1 MDGTMRRSCL
11 QRLCLDGDGM
21 FFGNSG
27 AKPPTTDADQSHF
40 IGSIFRRRIT
50 EHTKAIL
57 MVALAE
63 VLRILYNFLG
73 KMMYV

>member
-1 MDGTMRRSCL
+1 
-11 QRLCLDGDGM
+11 M

-27 AKPPTTDADQSHF
+27 AKPTTNRVNQSHF
-40 IGSIFRRRIT
+40 SSIFRRRIM
-50 EHTKAIL
+50 EHTKEIL

-73 KMMYV
+73 KMRYV